1 MPGRVRRHTNGLCH
15 CCDVQFD
22 QHPTQKFGRICYA
35 WIDCT
40 IYKLEEKL
48 HKICSIVASLT
59 GEMAAQ
65 SSAYHAH
72 GTADSDKSCCYP
84 WFVCHD
90 KTLANYACSL
100 RLPPD
105 DKSSY

>member
-48 HKICSIVASLT
+48 HKIC
-59 GEMAAQ
+59 EN
-65 SSAYHAH
+65 
-72 GTADSDKSCCYP
+72 GTVYCKLLHY
-84 WFVCHD
+84 
-90 KTLANYACSL
+90 
-100 RLPPD
+100 
-105 DKSSY
+105 SSYKQAKNFAFICM